1 MTLRLQAKWVRYHS
15 ELSENL
21 PRKFDSL
28 WETPQRFQMSLT
40 SWDIAALLLLRA
52 VKIHPESFIKVFL
65 RLSIFPQYYLS
76 IRLLISIQFPSLIYN
91 LIGSLFSLRS
101 SPLIMLKHIMFPYIN
116 DVPSDIG
123 TPLKKS
129 STSFGRPTPLKSN
142 ASALESSS
150 SSKKRPPGSSGKEVP
165 KRLFAAHKGVPPLK
179 PSRRP
184 GLFASTPMEKQQVA
198 QGKPSIHESSN
209 FI

>member
-1 MTLRLQAKWVRYHS
+1 MTLSLKAKRVRYHS

-21 PRKFDSL
+21 PKKFDNL
-28 WETPQRFQMSLT
+28 LETPQRFQMSLT

-101 SPLIMLKHIMFPYIN
+101 SPLIMLNRVFKI
-116 DVPSDIG
+116 
-123 TPLKKS
+123 
-129 STSFGRPTPLKSN
+129 FGEMEPEIFR
-142 ASALESSS
+142 
-150 SSKKRPPGSSGKEVP
+150 
-165 KRLFAAHKGVPPLK
+165 HKGHP
-179 PSRRP
+179 
-184 GLFASTPMEKQQVA
+184 
-198 QGKPSIHESSN
+198 
-209 FI
+209 